1 MRNSKLQTFVAF
13 AAVLAMGAM
22 AHGALA
28 AGPAPAESPTLT
40 HCLVSLIQE
49 VQIPAQEQGVIKVLK
64 IHEGQTV
71 TKGEPLAQVDDAIP
85 QAERRKALA
94 EEKAAQEKAA
104 SDVDIR
110 YATAAAGVAKFE
122 YLKNVEANA
131 RAKGAVSEVE
141 VQRSKLAWDRAVLQI
156 EQSQLEQRI
165 SKLTADTKSA
175 EVEAAEEAIRHR
187 AIRSPLDGVIVQVMP
202 HEGEWM
208 KPGDTIAR
216 VWRMDRLRV
225 EGFLNSEQYAPHDIR
240 DRPVTVSV
248 PLAGYAQ
255 PVQFKGKI
263 VFVNPGDEA
272 GGEYRIWAE
281 IENRTIRGHTDQWV
295 LRPGATVSMT
305 IEMN

>member
-1 MRNSKLQTFVAF
+1 MRMKSILVFALVVGGTLVA
-13 AAVLAMGAM
+13 AAGSLG
-22 AHGALA
+22 A
-28 AGPAPAESPTLT
+28 AGPGTPENPTLS

-49 VQIPAQEQGVIKVLK
+49 AQIPAQEQGVITSLKVR
-64 IHEGQTV
+64 EGQAV
-71 TKGEPLAQVDDAIP
+71 KKGEVIALIDDAIP

-94 EEKAAQEKAA
+94 EEKAAQEKAS

-110 YATAAAGVAKFE
+110 YATAASGVAKFE

-175 EVEAAEEAIRHR
+175 EVEATEEAIRHR
-187 AIRSPLDGVIVQVMP
+187 QIRSPLDGVIVQVTP

-216 VWRMDRLRV
+216 VLRLDRLQV
-225 EGFLNSEQYAPHDIR
+225 EGFLNTSEYAPHVIDNRNVI
-240 DRPVTVSV
+240 VSV
-248 PLAGYAQ
+248 PLAGFPQ

-263 VFVNPGDEA
+263 IFVSPSDEA
-272 GGEYRIWAE
+272 GGEYRVKAE
-281 IENRTIRGHTDQWV
+281 VENRSIQGQADQWL
-295 LRPGATVSMT
+295 LRPGATVTMT
-305 IEMN
+305 IELN